1 MTPMV
6 PSDWR
11 DGFLFVGNQLA
22 LDFVNTRPI
31 QDEEEIELIPD
42 VEALLR
48 WFRAA
53 GLLDASQLKTLRKR
67 YSASMKASGTF
78 KRMLEFRETL
88 RKAVFSWE
96 SSGSIGRDFVAELNG
111 LMASHPMRLRLH
123 RNAGGFSTD
132 SWFSLREPE
141 DLISPIAQAAAKLFS
156 TSDHNRVRKCEH
168 CILHFH
174 DTSKIGTRRWCS
186 MRICGNRAKVAAY
199 AARRRDQKPG
209 EN

>member
-1 MTPMV
+1 MV
-6 PSDWR
+6 HSDWR

-31 QDEEEIELIPD
+31 QDEKVIELIPD
-42 VEALLR
+42 FESLLR

-53 GLLDASQLKTLRKR
+53 GLLDASQLKTLQKR
-67 YSASMKASGTF
+67 CSTSMNAPGTL
-78 KRMLEFRETL
+78 KRMREFREAL
-88 RKAVFSWE
+88 RKAIFSWE
-96 SSGSIGRDFVAELNG
+96 SSGSIGRDFVAELNR
-111 LMASHPMRLRLH
+111 LMASHPMRLRLQ

-132 SWFSLREPE
+132 SWFSPREPE

-199 AARRRDQKPG
+199 TARRRNQKSG
-209 EN
+209 RS